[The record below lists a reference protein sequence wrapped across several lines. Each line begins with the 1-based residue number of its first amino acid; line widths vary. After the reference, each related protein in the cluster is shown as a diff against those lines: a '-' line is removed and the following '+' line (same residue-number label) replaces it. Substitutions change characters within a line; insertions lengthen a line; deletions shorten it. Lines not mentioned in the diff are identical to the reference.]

1 MLEGKVRAA
10 LRLLN
15 NHECGGPLR
24 LDQKIGSKCIR
35 DILLEKHPPS
45 CPLNPSAVASPSLH
59 VFHLHPVYYDCIIG
73 SLIRAIALRIDG
85 AAGPSNL
92 DAHDWHRICASYH
105 GASADICNALAS
117 LARHLCTDLVDP
129 SGLYCLSFN
138 CLR

>member
-1 MLEGKVRAA
+1 MLEGKVCAA
-10 LRLLN
+10 LQLLS
-15 NHECGGPLR
+15 NHECRGPLR

-92 DAHDWHRICASYH
+92 DAHDWHRIYASYH
-105 GASADICNALAS
+105 G
-117 LARHLCTDLVDP
+117 
-129 SGLYCLSFN
+129 LS
-138 CLR
+138 